1 MKKTIIFLLLGLIL
15 HTAAFSQK
23 KDSVTVKDSTMRV
36 KKNDSLKIVKKD
48 SVKKHDPRKA
58 TIRSAII
65 PGWGQIYNK
74 KYWKLP
80 LVYAAVGIPAY
91 LIYDNKRWYDRSR
104 YALSYLS
111 NNNLN
116 QDSLNKVHPKLRALV
131 DNKATQSVINY
142 RNEFRKNMD
151 YSILITLLFW
161 GLNVVDATV
170 DAHLKEFDVS
180 EDISLRFKPAII
192 PATKSL
198 GLSMVF
204 TIGKNA
210 GKNSSR

>member
-1 MKKTIIFLLLGLIL
+1 MMQ
-15 HTAAFSQK
+15 TAVFSQK
-23 KDSVTVKDSTMRV
+23 TDSLTAKDSMMQV
-36 KKNDSLKIVKKD
+36 KKKDSLKIVKKD
-48 SVKKHDPRKA
+48 SIKKHDPRKA
-58 TIRSAII
+58 TIRSAIL

-80 LVYAAVGIPAY
+80 LVYAAIGIPGY

-131 DNKATQSVINY
+131 DSKATNSVINY

-180 EDISLRFKPAII
+180 DDISLRVKPAIL
-192 PATKSL
+192 PATKSI

-204 TIGKNA
+204 TIGKND